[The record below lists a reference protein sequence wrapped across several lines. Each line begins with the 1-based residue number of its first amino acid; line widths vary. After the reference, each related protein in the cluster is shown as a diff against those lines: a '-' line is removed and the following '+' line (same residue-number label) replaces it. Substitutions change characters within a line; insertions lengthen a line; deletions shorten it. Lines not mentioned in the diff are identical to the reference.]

1 MSNLDQLFAGA
12 SAIIIPGRKIFP
24 LSKFSVPNQAQPSPR
39 LITAIIRRFRDS
51 PEVDALRSA
60 TPPAVTAARDLHS
73 SGRQPAGNCERIRD
87 LGYTSAKHMKMYG
100 ERFELVSDPIEDG
113 DYTVV
118 QVISGS
124 DPTIRT
130 LRLPISI
137 LLGLSDR
144 SGQKTKFGKRLR

>member
-24 LSKFSVPNQAQPSPR
+24 LSKFSVLNQAQPSPR

-73 SGRQPAGNCERIRD
+73 SGRQPAGNCARIRD
-87 LGYTSAKHMKMYG
+87 LGYTSAKHIKMYG